1 MYELVKVTEHCY
13 YFESPA
19 KIGLVDIGDGSVVLI
34 DSGNDKDAGKKVK
47 RAIDANGWHLKAIYN
62 THSHA
67 DHIGGNK
74 YLQTN
79 TGCRIFANGIE
90 QSFVEHPILEPSLL
104 YGGYPPKE
112 LKHKQLLAKESDV
125 EPLTQDALPDGFEI
139 IPLPGHAFDMLGF
152 KTPDGVYY
160 MADCLSS
167 KATID
172 KYGISYLIDP
182 GKYIET
188 LEHVKEIA
196 EKEITGKEITGKET
210 VSSEDAAADKDD
222 DTFKQF
228 IPAHTKVLTAREIFD
243 LAQINI
249 DKTNEIADK
258 IVDIL
263 REPEDFDDLLRDVF
277 DAFGMTMTFE
287 QHALIGSTIRS
298 YITWLW
304 DNGRIEA
311 TIRDGRV
318 LYSAAE

>member
-19 KIGLVDIGDGSVVLI
+19 KIGLVDIGDGNVVII

-47 RAIDANGWHLKAIYN
+47 RVIDANGWHLKAIYN

-90 QSFVEHPILEPSLL
+90 QSFVENTVLEPSLL

-125 EPLTQDALPDGFEI
+125 EPLTVDALPDGLEI
-139 IPLPGHAFDMLGF
+139 IPLPGHAFDMVGF

-188 LEHVKEIA
+188 LKHVKEIA
-196 EKEITGKEITGKET
+196 EKEIAAGEG
-210 VSSEDAAADKDD
+210 AAAGKDD
-222 DTFKQF
+222 GTFKQF
-228 IPAHTKVLTAREIFD
+228 IPAHTEALTAREIFD

-258 IVDIL
+258 IVDL
-263 REPEDFDDLLRDVF
+263 LKEPEDFDDLLSGVF
-277 DAFGMTMTFE
+277 DAYGITMTFE

-304 DNGRIEA
+304 DNGKIEA
-311 TIRDGRV
+311 TIQDSRV

>member
-1 MYELVKVTEHCY
+1 MYELVKLTEHCY

-19 KIGLVDIGDGSVVLI
+19 KIGLVDIGDGNVVLI

-47 RAIDANGWHLKAIYN
+47 RVIDANGWHLKAIYN

-90 QSFVEHPILEPSLL
+90 QSFVEHPVLEPSLL

-125 EPLTQDALPDGFEI
+125 EPLTQDALPEGFDI
-139 IPLPGHAFDMLGF
+139 IPLPGHAFDMVGF

-196 EKEITGKEITGKET
+196 EEEIAVGEG
-210 VSSEDAAADKDD
+210 AAAGKGDG
-222 DTFKQF
+222 TFKQF
-228 IPAHTKVLTAREIFD
+228 IPAHTEALTAREIFD

-249 DKTNEIADK
+249 DKTNEIAEK
-258 IVDIL
+258 IADL
-263 REPEDFDDLLRDVF
+263 LKEPEDFDDLLSDVF
-277 DAFGMTMTFE
+277 DAYGMTMTFE

-311 TIRDGRV
+311 TIQDSRV

>member
-19 KIGLVDIGDGSVVLI
+19 KIGLVDIGDGNVVLI

-90 QSFVEHPILEPSLL
+90 QSFVEHPVLEPSLL

-139 IPLPGHAFDMLGF
+139 ISLPGHAFDMVGF

-196 EKEITGKEITGKET
+196 AGEG
-210 VSSEDAAADKDD
+210 AAADKGDGP
-222 DTFKQF
+222 FKQF
-228 IPAHTKVLTAREIFD
+228 IPAHTEALTAREIFD

-249 DKTNEIADK
+249 DKTNEIAEK
-258 IVDIL
+258 IADL
-263 REPEDFDDLLRDVF
+263 LKEPEDFDDLLSDVF
-277 DAFGMTMTFE
+277 DAYGMTMTFE

-311 TIRDGRV
+311 TIQDSRM

>member
-1 MYELVKVTEHCY
+1 MYELVKLTEHCY

-19 KIGLVDIGDGSVVLI
+19 KIGLVDIGDGNVVLI

-47 RAIDANGWHLKAIYN
+47 RVIDANGWHLKAIYN

-90 QSFVEHPILEPSLL
+90 QSFVEHPVLEPSLL

-139 IPLPGHAFDMLGF
+139 IPLPGHAFDMVGF

-196 EKEITGKEITGKET
+196 EEEIAAREG
-210 VSSEDAAADKDD
+210 AAAGKGDG
-222 DTFKQF
+222 TFKQF
-228 IPAHTKVLTAREIFD
+228 IPTHTEALTAREIFD

-249 DKTNEIADK
+249 DKTNEIAEK
-258 IVDIL
+258 IADL
-263 REPEDFDDLLRDVF
+263 LKEPEDFDDLLSDVF
-277 DAFGMTMTFE
+277 DAYGMTMTFE

-311 TIRDGRV
+311 TIQDSRV